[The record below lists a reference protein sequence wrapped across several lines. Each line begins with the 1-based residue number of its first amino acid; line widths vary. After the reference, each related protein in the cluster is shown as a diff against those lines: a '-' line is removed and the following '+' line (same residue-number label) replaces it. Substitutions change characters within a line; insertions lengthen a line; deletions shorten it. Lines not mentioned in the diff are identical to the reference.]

1 MVQVAR
7 LTAEWEG
14 LVSEP
19 ARIGADHRKRREEL
33 LNVLTTDY

>member
-7 LTAEWEG
+7 LTAEREG

-19 ARIGADHRKRREEL
+19 ERIRGLPL
-33 LNVLTTDY
+33 LRHVLSEVKG